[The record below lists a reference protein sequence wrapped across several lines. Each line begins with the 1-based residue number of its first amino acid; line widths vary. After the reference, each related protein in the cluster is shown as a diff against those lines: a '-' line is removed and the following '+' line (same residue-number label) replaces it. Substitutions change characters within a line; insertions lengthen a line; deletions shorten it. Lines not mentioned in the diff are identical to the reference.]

1 MPHKIILTGKATSSL
16 RCEGQIY
23 SFDMRESGSSSAPKG
38 LPVSTDIS
46 YTVFANKKQL
56 QKANITDE
64 TIKTEQLLVQG
75 EPTLDI
81 SVDRCPGEIA
91 VIAFQLQII
100 DKKQK
105 KDLKAPKEQKE
116 EKKVIQAPKGTSDF
130 LYLEEIVIPDKFLNA
145 YPRKEKLD
153 EKMKYLE
160 ENGTIDQPLLVHSE
174 TKLLQDGYSRYIAAK
189 EMKEKKVPVRYVE
202 QKVFQ

>member
-16 RCEGQIY
+16 RCEGQTY
-23 SFDMRESGSSSAPKG
+23 TFDMRESGSPNAPKG
-38 LPVSTDIS
+38 LPSSTDIS
-46 YTVFANKKQL
+46 YTIFANKKQL
-56 QKANITDE
+56 QQANITDE
-64 TIKTEQLLVQG
+64 TIKTEQLLIQG

-81 SVDRCPGEIA
+81 PIDRCPGEIA

-100 DKKQK
+100 EKKQK
-105 KDLKAPKEQKE
+105 KAPKEQKE
-116 EKKVIQAPKGTSDF
+116 EKKVIQVPKGTTDF
-130 LYLEEIVIPDKFLNA
+130 LDLEEIIVPEKFLKFS
-145 YPRKEKLD
+145 PRKEKID

-202 QKVFQ
+202 EKVFQ